1 MEIDVYRLLKDNPLL
16 LTFLVIGTG
25 YLLGRLKVGS
35 IPLGSVTGVLLAGL
49 LFGHLGFPDRPA
61 AATFGF
67 ALFIFSVG
75 LQAGPS
81 FFSAFL
87 EDGPKYISL
96 AVVVAVT
103 ALGLV
108 IMLSTIFGF
117 GFGLNA
123 GLLAGAL
130 TSTPTL
136 AGAQDA
142 IKSGLANMPDGM
154 TAEQASANL
163 SVGYAMTYIFG
174 TIGLILFIRYFP
186 VFLGIDLPEQ
196 ARLLAEERGYSD
208 RKKKTGEPA
217 AAFPLIR
224 AYRISDSSVAGK
236 TIGQILHERAQGRAS
251 ILRVRRGDEILEA
264 DPRLELQ
271 SGDVISVIASLSA
284 HAEAQ
289 SRVGQEVLD
298 SDLLN
303 YRVATHEIVV
313 INPEACGKKLGSLD
327 ITTTYGCFVAGINRA
342 SIELAADDGVILNK
356 GDRLLVT
363 GEKHRLQE
371 LADRFGHIEET
382 IEETDLLTFSFGICG
397 GVLLGLVLVKIGEVS
412 VGLGSA
418 GGLLIMGILIGFL
431 RSLHPTFGR
440 VPAAAR
446 FVFME
451 LGLMLFMASVGL
463 KAGPSIVPAL
473 TSVGP
478 TIILCGLLVTM
489 TPVVVAYAFGRYVLH
504 LHPVLLLGSITGAMT
519 STPSL
524 KIVTSAARSPIP
536 ALGYAG
542 TYTFANVLLT
552 FAGTLIMTL

>member
-1 MEIDVYRLLKDNPLL
+1 
-16 LTFLVIGTG
+16 
-25 YLLGRLKVGS
+25 
-35 IPLGSVTGVLLAGL
+35 
-49 LFGHLGFPDRPA
+49 
-61 AATFGF
+61 
-67 ALFIFSVG
+67 
-75 LQAGPS
+75 
-81 FFSAFL
+81 
-87 EDGPKYISL
+87 
-96 AVVVAVT
+96 
-103 ALGLV
+103 
-108 IMLSTIFGF
+108 
-117 GFGLNA
+117 
-123 GLLAGAL
+123 
-130 TSTPTL
+130 
-136 AGAQDA
+136 
-142 IKSGLANMPDGM
+142 M

-196 ARLLAEERGYSD
+196 ARLLAEERGFGD
-208 RKKKTGEPA
+208 RKRKTGDTA
-217 AAFPLIR
+217 ASFPLIR

-236 TIGQILHERAQGRAS
+236 TIGQLLHERAEGRAS
-251 ILRVRRGDEILEA
+251 ILRIRRGDEILEA
-264 DPRLELQ
+264 DPGLKLQ
-271 SGDVISVIASLSA
+271 EGDVVSVIASLSA

-289 SRVGQEVLD
+289 PRVGHEVLD
-298 SDLLN
+298 PELLN
-303 YRVATHEIVV
+303 YQVATHEIVV
-313 INPEACGKKLGSLD
+313 INHEACGKKLGSLD
-327 ITTTYGCFVAGINRA
+327 ITTTFGCFVTGINRA
-342 SIELAADDGVILNK
+342 SIELAADDGMILNK
-356 GDRLLVT
+356 GDRLHVT
-363 GEKHRLQE
+363 GEKRRLQE

-440 VPAAAR
+440 LPAAAR
-446 FVFME
+446 FVLME

-463 KAGPSIVPAL
+463 KAGASIVPAL

-489 TPVVVAYAFGRYVLH
+489 TPVAVAYAFGRYVLH